1 MSIPRLLGALLAC
14 LVLSP
19 AARADYPDHTI
30 RLVVPFAP
38 GGAVDAIAR
47 VIAERISGPLGQS
60 VIVDNRGGGGG
71 IVGTDFAARANPDGY
86 TLLMAS
92 ASGMMITPLLQKL
105 PYEPMKAFT
114 PVALVGQVP
123 FLLVSTT
130 KLPPTNLKEFVA
142 YAKEHPGKLAYAS
155 AGTGTPHH
163 VAGEMFKLATGT
175 DLIHIPY
182 KGTGPALVD
191 VISGRVAIMNSEILA
206 ALPHVRE
213 GQLRALGI
221 AAAARSPLAPEIP
234 TLKEAGLPNFEVTT
248 WYGVVAPTGTP
259 PAAVKKLSDTIMKAL
274 TEPETRAKLDQIG
287 VIPRGL
293 AGADFS
299 GFLVQENAK
308 WTQMVKDTNIR
319 ID

>member
-1 MSIPRLLGALLAC
+1 MSTRRLLGALFAC

-19 AARADYPDHTI
+19 AANAEYPDHTI

-130 KLPPTNLKEFVA
+130 KLPPTNLQEFIA
-142 YAKEHPGKLAYAS
+142 YAKERPGKLAYAS

-191 VISGRVAIMNSEILA
+191 VISGRVAVMNSEILA

-221 AAAARSPLAPEIP
+221 AAAKRSPLAPDIP

-274 TEPETRAKLDQIG
+274 TEADTRSKLDQIG

-293 AGADFS
+293 AGKDFS
-299 GFLVQENAK
+299 DFLVQENAK
-308 WTQMVKDTNIR
+308 WTKMVKDTNIK

>member
-1 MSIPRLLGALLAC
+1 MSTRRLLGALFAC
-14 LVLSP
+14 LALSP
-19 AARADYPDHTI
+19 AANAEYPDHTI

-130 KLPPTNLKEFVA
+130 KLPPTNLQEFIA
-142 YAKEHPGKLAYAS
+142 YAKERPGKLAYAS

-191 VISGRVAIMNSEILA
+191 VISGRVAVMNSEILA

-221 AAAARSPLAPEIP
+221 AAAKRSPLAPDIP

-274 TEPETRAKLDQIG
+274 TEADTRSKLDQIG

-293 AGADFS
+293 AGKDFS
-299 GFLVQENAK
+299 DFLVQENAK
-308 WTQMVKDTNIR
+308 WTKMVKDTNIK

>member
-308 WTQMVKDTNIR
+308 WTKMVKDTNIR